1 MNRVSSDWENG
12 WISLAFFLCSTR
24 RYTTKLTARRKAGI
38 AAKRSSDAEMRRF
51 RNSSPAEPRK
61 TALNRVRSRTVV
73 TGWYCWFIMYLSRM
87 PATAPIMYPSTLK
100 TNHISMGLNW
110 AFNTVVYKK
119 AVMRG
124 MRGWCF
130 LKIIRKKG
138 INIFLSF

>member
-1 MNRVSSDWENG
+1 
-12 WISLAFFLCSTR
+12 
-24 RYTTKLTARRKAGI
+24 
-38 AAKRSSDAEMRRF
+38 
-51 RNSSPAEPRK
+51 
-61 TALNRVRSRTVV
+61 
-73 TGWYCWFIMYLSRM
+73 
-87 PATAPIMYPSTLK
+87 
-100 TNHISMGLNW
+100 MGLNW